1 MTSVVEITERSGAP
15 WQSPAA
21 GTVRVALAGCGAVGS
36 ALLRELAARRESLES
51 RRGMRVRLTRVLVRE
66 IARERNAPFD
76 RSLLTTDLEL
86 FLDSEADVV
95 IEAIGGIEPARR
107 IAEWALR
114 GGRELVTANK
124 ELLAAHGSSLAALAR
139 AHGGSLRYDAAVGGG
154 VPVLRLLDDAL
165 GAGTPVRVRGI
176 LNGTT
181 NFVLTRLERGA
192 RLADALGA
200 ARRAGFAE
208 VDASRDL
215 DGRDAAAKIALVA
228 WAAYGVPPE
237 TLLVTR
243 RSLLPD
249 PGRHVRL
256 GARFGR
262 LARQVSECA
271 LVDGAVVAT
280 VEPLL
285 VSPGTTLARVRDE
298 QNQVEVHSGWS
309 APLTA
314 SGPGAGGLPT
324 ATALLSDFL
333 CTGRV
338 PHRHA
343 AVHGGRVDSRLG
355 EWALE
360 VTGAPALLHRTVPGC
375 GLVQTDDRARSAWTL
390 VRQATSAEMDALLL
404 VLASRGGDPIA
415 VRFDDEDDGASGAVS

>member
-1 MTSVVEITERSGAP
+1 
-15 WQSPAA
+15 
-21 GTVRVALAGCGAVGS
+21 
-36 ALLRELAARRESLES
+36 
-51 RRGMRVRLTRVLVRE
+51 
-66 IARERNAPFD
+66 
-76 RSLLTTDLEL
+76 
-86 FLDSEADVV
+86 
-95 IEAIGGIEPARR
+95 
-107 IAEWALR
+107 
-114 GGRELVTANK
+114 
-124 ELLAAHGSSLAALAR
+124 
-139 AHGGSLRYDAAVGGG
+139 
-154 VPVLRLLDDAL
+154 
-165 GAGTPVRVRGI
+165 
-176 LNGTT
+176 
-181 NFVLTRLERGA
+181 
-192 RLADALGA
+192 
-200 ARRAGFAE
+200 
-208 VDASRDL
+208 
-215 DGRDAAAKIALVA
+215 
-228 WAAYGVPPE
+228 
-237 TLLVTR
+237 
-243 RSLLPD
+243 
-249 PGRHVRL
+249 
-256 GARFGR
+256 
-262 LARQVSECA
+262 
-271 LVDGAVVAT
+271 VDGAVVAT